1 MNPNISEIAARVRD
15 AMSVLGGTLRP
26 REMVHIMGEWDIT
39 VTRADGRVERKV
51 VKNVVTSA
59 GLNRIANRAVQ
70 ATGTTPIYNIV
81 IGSRTT
87 AAALTDVQSNMGEM
101 GRKQFIAAGA
111 SAQSREWI
119 FGVAT
124 WGGSADGVTS
134 LTIDCVG
141 LSDHV
146 SSHATTGVL
155 INRVTGLG
163 VTLGNSDFLN
173 ATCRIRVGSHDVSH
187 ST

>member
-1 MNPNISEIAARVRD
+1 MSQNIFERIAD
-15 AMSVLGGTLRP
+15 ACSVIAGTLRP
-26 REMVHIMGEWDIT
+26 RESVPIYGEWD
-39 VTRADGRVERKV
+39 VKV
-51 VKNVVTSA
+51 VRHDGTVEQKTVRNLVTVA

-70 ATGTTPIYNIV
+70 ASGTTPFHVIV

-101 GRKQFIAAGA
+101 VRKSFIATGA

-124 WGGSADGVTS
+124 FGGAADGVTS
-134 LTIDCVG
+134 LTIDCAG
-141 LSDHV
+141 ISDHAN
-146 SSHATTGVL
+146 SHATTG
-155 INRVTGLG
+155 IIGNRVTGLG

-173 ATCRIRVGSHDVSH
+173 LTVRIRVGSHDNSH

>member
-1 MNPNISEIAARVRD
+1 MNQNIFDRLKD
-15 AMSVLGGTLRP
+15 ACAVLGGTLRP
-26 REMVHIMGEWDIT
+26 RELVPVYGEWD
-39 VTRADGRVERKV
+39 VKVVRADGSVEQKTVR
-51 VKNVVTSA
+51 NLVTVA

-70 ATGTTPIYNIV
+70 AAGTTPFWNIV

-101 GRKQFIAAGA
+101 SRKSFIATGA

-124 WGGSADGVTS
+124 WGGAADAVTS
-134 LTIDCVG
+134 LTIDCAG
-141 LSDHV
+141 ISDYPN
-146 SSHATTGVL
+146 SHTTTGVL
-155 INRVTGLG
+155 GNRVAGLA

-173 ATCRIRVGSHDVSH
+173 LTVRIRVGSHDTSH